1 MIISASR
8 RTDIPAFYSDRF
20 FNRLREGYVCAQNPM
35 NLRQVSKISL
45 DPDVVGGIV
54 FRTKDPT
61 PMMHRLH
68 ELKDYAYHFQF
79 TEERRM
85 TYKELLEKTKDIDLK
100 KLNVLLGEPSREI
113 GSVSLYRDGDEW
125 VERNIDERQNTWE
138 IRGTEEEMCETVYMD
153 IETILECMARGFF
166 INSYEEIDMKR
177 YIKFILCEVLTRK
190 NVSNLHYLY
199 LIQVCEIIIYIYSDF
214 SLVHKVFTN
223 S

>member
-8 RTDIPAFYSDRF
+8 RTDIPAFYSEWF
-20 FNRLREGYVCAQNPM
+20 FNRHREGYVCARNPM

-61 PMMHRLH
+61 LMMHRLN
-68 ELKDYAYHFQF
+68 ELKDYAYYFQF

-113 GSVSLYRDGDEW
+113 ESLSLYQDGDEW
-125 VERNIDERQNTWE
+125 VERHIDEKQNTLE
-138 IRGTEEEMCETVYMD
+138 ICGTEEE
-153 IETILECMARGFF
+153 
-166 INSYEEIDMKR
+166 
-177 YIKFILCEVLTRK
+177 LCESVYY
-190 NVSNLHYLY
+190 NIN
-199 LIQVCEIIIYIYSDF
+199 IILKWSWY
-214 SLVHKVFTN
+214 
-223 S
+223 